1 MQLECIIV
9 GDGKRPIRSKT
20 NGPGLENLPGRFV
33 SSSSHLS
40 LFPSFVRYHDENER
54 AQLPI
59 KKRGTVLSANE
70 HCSGQIG
77 DSGIPAGQ
85 TVKAALFLPLSV
97 RLPPNGF
104 RAEKPIPP
112 RSRATFPFL
121 RPLRSLIK
129 FLLLLTASS
138 RCFHVESE

>member
-1 MQLECIIV
+1 MKKGNTRERGINFFAICMQLECIIV
-9 GDGKRPIRSKT
+9 GERPIRSKT

-33 SSSSHLS
+33 SSSSHLPLS
-40 LFPSFVRYHDENER
+40 PSFVRYHNENER

-59 KKRGTVLSANE
+59 KKRGTVLSVNE

-97 RLPPNGF
+97 RLPPDGF
-104 RAEKPIPP
+104 RAEKPTPLDRGP
-112 RSRATFPFL
+112 RFL
-121 RPLRSLIK
+121 
-129 FLLLLTASS
+129 SS
-138 RCFHVESE
+138 VLYGV